1 MTFLVYR
8 SSYAMN
14 TDDDNKVVLY
24 SVQRLFN
31 FLFDAC
37 PDIFYLHFITFRTFY
52 NDCHTFYSC
61 VKLNA

>member
-14 TDDDNKVVLY
+14 TDDDNKVVSS

-31 FLFDAC
+31 FLFDAVR
-37 PDIFYLHFITFRTFY
+37 PFLFRFYRVPHIL
-52 NDCHTFYSC
+52 
-61 VKLNA
+61 